1 MGDTKNT
8 CENSGEEKYTQH
20 RVPSSKF
27 HRTRNGSVV
36 TWGHP
41 KYGGDS
47 DIVEQLRQLGDQKM
61 MAVAGMFHEK
71 KQSIWGTFHVWKPS
85 YVLSDN

>member
-1 MGDTKNT
+1 MFFHGRYQ
-8 CENSGEEKYTQH
+8 KYLWKFWWELY
-20 RVPSSKF
+20 PASSSEFSF

-47 DIVEQLRQLGDQKM
+47 DSDIVEQLRQLGDQTM
-61 MAVAGMFHEK
+61 MAE
-71 KQSIWGTFHVWKPS
+71 WGDDGDVMIQDGAP
-85 YVLSDN
+85 

>member
-71 KQSIWGTFHVWKPS
+71 KTIHLGYLPCMETLICTEW
-85 YVLSDN
+85 